1 MGEPEYVDPMPER
14 VAAVMHE
21 RGLTSEDD
29 FLRVKDKL
37 LAEHGDD
44 AFAFASALLALD
56 WRDVQQQL

>member
-1 MGEPEYVDPMPER
+1 MSDPEYLDPMTER
-14 VAAVMHE
+14 VVAVMHE

-44 AFAFASALLALD
+44 AFASALLALD
-56 WRDVQQQL
+56 WRDVQRQL

>member
-44 AFAFASALLALD
+44 AFASALLALD
-56 WRDVQQQL
+56 WRDVHRQL